1 MLSKIQCDIAKI
13 GIQRIK
19 LSTRKSIKFLI
30 TIFYTKDGNY
40 GWYVNS
46 IPKEKYR
53 VRYYA

>member
-1 MLSKIQCDIAKI
+1 MLSKIQCDITKI

-19 LSTRKSIKFLI
+19 LSTRKSIKSFI
-30 TIFYTKDGNY
+30 TIFYAKNENY

-53 VRYYA
+53 VRCYA

>member
-1 MLSKIQCDIAKI
+1 MRSIIQCGIAKI

-19 LSTRKSIKFLI
+19 LSTRKSIKSLI
-30 TIFYTKDGNY
+30 TIFYTKDGDY

-53 VRYYA
+53 MRYYA